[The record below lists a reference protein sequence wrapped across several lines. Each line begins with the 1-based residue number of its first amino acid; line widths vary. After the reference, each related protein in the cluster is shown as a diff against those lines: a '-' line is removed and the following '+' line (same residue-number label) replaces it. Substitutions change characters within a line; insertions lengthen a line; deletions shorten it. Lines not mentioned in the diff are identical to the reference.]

1 MISFSKSEDIH
12 DKMIGTFIDRKFYW

>member
-12 DKMIGTFIDRKFYW
+12 DKMIGTFIELKFYW